1 MLKKSTVNRREE
13 LLEKLQKESVIV
25 ELQRRA

>member
-1 MLKKSTVNRREE
+1 MLKKSTVNRRGE